1 MKEEK
6 KKQTSGWA
14 DEEEER
20 WRNRSFSWLE
30 LGLLYSPMLT
40 PAAASRRLKAWV
52 LANATL
58 ISLLHEA
65 GWHRRQRI
73 MTPKQVSCIVEV
85 LGKP

>member
-1 MKEEK
+1 MKKVNK
-6 KKQTSGWA
+6 KRGFEWT
-14 DEEEER
+14 EEEEEQ
-20 WRNRSFSWLE
+20 WKNRSFSWLE

-40 PAAASRRLKAWV
+40 PAAASRRLKSWV

-58 ISLLHEA
+58 IALLNEA

-73 MTPKQVSCIVEV
+73 MTPRQVSCIVEV